1 MQGLSLCPGAD
12 SGVGIN
18 RVPVGGILPVF
29 TPLGKQRKQKRVEGE
44 AGLQDWGAQ
53 PSEGEA
59 GGLRASWNTG
69 DVSHQGNFPS
79 LCP

>member
-1 MQGLSLCPGAD
+1 MQGLSLCPGTD

-69 DVSHQGNFPS
+69 DVSHQ
-79 LCP
+79 